1 MNRIIPVLA
10 CACLFLGLTGKHA
23 IAQRAV
29 STPSSQSA
37 APSAPATPPPPGMT
51 QSNLVYG
58 GEFNSLLQGLATGS
72 TGNGVKGAISDD
84 SDLDL
89 YANYS
94 DWLSAYS
101 DIKLER
107 QRNDNLDSYY
117 PGSNAAFRS
126 EGLTMRQLFLAARPD
141 DSVTFYGGKI
151 HPNFG
156 SAFDQEPGNFYNFG
170 SDYEQDERIGV
181 GGEYLL
187 PDTIGL
193 HRLRVSLEAF
203 MLDTSVLS
211 ESLLSR
217 PGLDDTDPTMRPYR
231 YTPGSFGPSNTGS
244 LASYTLAFQGGEA
257 ERGLTYQIS
266 FTKEA
271 TDDPTGKTEWG
282 QSIGASYD
290 PTGDG
295 IPFGERLGLTPFLE
309 YTHFNNFQNNPGL
322 SRHYLIGGA
331 TFTYVNWQ
339 LALAAGLR
347 RTTDDANA
355 SGAAFT
361 NAVAVQEN
369 KAWDHQENAS
379 LDYSLPPSGS
389 LPPGVTLGF
398 GVNHVIIAARGS
410 WSFGPSLGYH
420 RDF

>member
-1 MNRIIPVLA
+1 MKKSAACVGASLLLA
-10 CACLFLGLTGKHA
+10 FASGDAH
-23 IAQRAV
+23 AQRAV
-29 STPSSQSA
+29 SVPSSESA
-37 APSAPATPPPPGMT
+37 APSATAAPPPPGMT
-51 QSNLVYG
+51 PSILVYG
-58 GEFNSLLQGLATGS
+58 GEINSQLQALASTPQGGS
-72 TGNGVKGAISDD
+72 TKGAVSDD

-107 QRNDNLDSYY
+107 QRDDNLDSYY
-117 PGSNAAFRS
+117 PNRNSAFRS
-126 EGLTMRQLFLAARPD
+126 EGLTMRQLFLAARPAD
-141 DSVTFYGGKI
+141 TLTVYGGKI

-181 GGEYLL
+181 GAEYLL
-187 PDTIGL
+187 PELVGL
-193 HRLRVSLEAF
+193 YKLRVSLEAF
-203 MLDTSVLS
+203 MLDTSILS

-217 PGLDDTDPTMRPYR
+217 PAFDDTDPTVRFHR
-231 YTPGSFGPSNTGS
+231 YTLGSFGPSNTNS
-244 LASYTLAFQGGEA
+244 LASYTLAFRGGEA
-257 ERGLTYQIS
+257 ERGLTYQVS

-271 TDDPTGKTEWG
+271 TDNPAGQTEWG

-295 IPFGERLGLTPFLE
+295 IPIGARLGLTPFLE

-331 TFTYVNWQ
+331 AFTYVNWQ

-347 RTTDDANA
+347 RTSDNANA
-355 SGAAFT
+355 PGGAPFG
-361 NAVAVQEN
+361 NAVAAQEY
-369 KAWDHQENAS
+369 KAWDHQENLS
-379 LDYSLPPSGS
+379 LNYSLPPSGA
-389 LPPGVTLGF
+389 LPAGVTLGA
-398 GVNHVIIAARGS
+398 GVNHVIVAGRSS
-410 WSFGPSLGYH
+410 WSFGPSLSYH